1 MNDWNFLERFTF
13 LELLL
18 LSAIIISGF
27 IIVLS
32 LIRYFKQGETL
43 ELALRHFSGFIIGIL
58 DQTIMVIFNF
68 QSSFSIIIV
77 YFDYTAYCSW
87 FLLIPN
93 FYKGKKPTLLFLIW
107 VSFSTAVNTLFE
119 HVSLIILMGTLPYPK
134 SPIVWTSIHTIIFYF
149 AMHFLGTS
157 LVLYGFRKKNYRQ
170 NRKG

>member
-1 MNDWNFLERFTF
+1 MNNWNFLERFTF

-93 FYKGKKPTLLFLIW
+93 FYKGKKPTLLF
-107 VSFSTAVNTLFE
+107 
-119 HVSLIILMGTLPYPK
+119 
-134 SPIVWTSIHTIIFYF
+134 
-149 AMHFLGTS
+149 
-157 LVLYGFRKKNYRQ
+157 
-170 NRKG
+170 